1 MSNIEVNS
9 QFKTIS
15 YGKMKY
21 FYNTDKVFYI
31 ENSSMISLGGGFSLF
46 NFVIDKINSGEL
58 ENEESFLE
66 LCKIAKMHTDF
77 SINVCTSEKELVA
90 MADIVIIAVKPN
102 VVEDVVAKITDE
114 LDNKAIISIVAG
126 YDNEMYNELLLDSTR
141 HLTIMPN
148 TPALVMNG
156 MTLFE
161 QENTLTA
168 DELNYAVEMF
178 SSIGEVV
185 ILPSYQM
192 KAGGSIS
199 GCGPAFVYMFIEAMA
214 DGGVRL
220 GLPRDVAYRLASQT
234 LIGAGMMQKETQLHP
249 GILKDQ
255 VCSPGGITIKGVETL
270 EENGF
275 RNAVLKAIKESN

>member
-1 MSNIEVNS
+1 
-9 QFKTIS
+9 
-15 YGKMKY
+15 MKKIGFIGMGNMAGAIAGGIIKSGFVEGENVY
-21 FYNTDKVFYI
+21 AFDIDNDK
-31 ENSSMISLGGGFSLF
+31 LT
-46 NFVIDKINSGEL
+46 
-58 ENEESFLE
+58 
-66 LCKIAKMHTDF
+66 KMHTDF
-77 SINVCTSEKELVA
+77 SINVCTSEKEL
-90 MADIVIIAVKPN
+90 
-102 VVEDVVAKITDE
+102 VEDVVAKITDE

-156 MTLFE
+156 MTLFD

-214 DGGVRL
+214 DAGVKL
-220 GLPRDVAYRLASQT
+220 GLPRAKAYKLAEQSI
-234 LIGAGMMQKETQLHP
+234 LGSAKLALETGKHP
-249 GILKDQ
+249 GVLKDE
-255 VCSPGGITIKGVETL
+255 VCSPGGTTIEAVIDL
-270 EENGF
+270 EKNGF
-275 RNAVLKAIKESN
+275 RNTVISAIEKCANKSKNI

>member
-1 MSNIEVNS
+1 
-9 QFKTIS
+9 
-15 YGKMKY
+15 MKKIGFIGMGNMAGAIAGGIIKSGFVEGENVY
-21 FYNTDKVFYI
+21 AFDIDNDK
-31 ENSSMISLGGGFSLF
+31 LT
-46 NFVIDKINSGEL
+46 
-58 ENEESFLE
+58 
-66 LCKIAKMHTDF
+66 KMHTDF

-102 VVEDVVAKITDE
+102 VVEDVVAKI
-114 LDNKAIISIVAG
+114 KAIISIVAG

>member
-1 MSNIEVNS
+1 
-9 QFKTIS
+9 
-15 YGKMKY
+15 MKKIGFIGMGNMAGAIAGGIIKSGFVEGENVY
-21 FYNTDKVFYI
+21 AFDIDNDK
-31 ENSSMISLGGGFSLF
+31 LT
-46 NFVIDKINSGEL
+46 
-58 ENEESFLE
+58 
-66 LCKIAKMHTDF
+66 KMHTDF

-148 TPALVMNG
+148 TPALV
-156 MTLFE
+156 
-161 QENTLTA
+161 
-168 DELNYAVEMF
+168 
-178 SSIGEVV
+178 
-185 ILPSYQM
+185 M

>member
-1 MSNIEVNS
+1 
-9 QFKTIS
+9 
-15 YGKMKY
+15 MKKIGFIGMGNMAGAIAGGIIKSGFVEGENVY
-21 FYNTDKVFYI
+21 AFDIDNDK
-31 ENSSMISLGGGFSLF
+31 LT
-46 NFVIDKINSGEL
+46 
-58 ENEESFLE
+58 
-66 LCKIAKMHTDF
+66 KMHTDF

-126 YDNEMYNELLLDSTR
+126 YDNEMYNESTR